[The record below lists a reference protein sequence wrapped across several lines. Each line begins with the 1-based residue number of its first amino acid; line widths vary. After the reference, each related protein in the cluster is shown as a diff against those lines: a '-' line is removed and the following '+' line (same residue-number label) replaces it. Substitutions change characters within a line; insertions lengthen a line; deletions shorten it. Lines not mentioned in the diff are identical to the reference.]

1 MSQDLI
7 RNSAFEARVDSLIA
21 AQSLTWIRTPAGMGK
36 RAAVAAWLRHSV
48 VDQETIWLTLSP
60 EAMQQRQAL
69 GAIFDAIA
77 VANWDHASMQ
87 AIPAPGAL
95 AQRRTHARGVVQKRG
110 RRTMLVIELGV
121 QRLAPSELSALGAFA
136 AESAALRILFI
147 EDENFRSMPSSG
159 ENLADLDAHDLRVN
173 IGAFRDEFARLNL
186 PIADAVAARI
196 ADRHHGDFALS
207 AALVSEV
214 VRNPQ
219 HDVEISLATA
229 HAHVLVEAAQQ
240 LMPEGAP
247 TVLALLAL
255 IPEIHESHLATA
267 VSGGR
272 VDLEL
277 RSLQERGLLESWT
290 TPEGEYVYRLF
301 DSVREIVRSITLPH
315 YLHNRQHLHLLARD
329 YFVAIGDVGSAAQQL
344 QHLGESNSAIDLF
357 AAHWLS
363 YRRLNGHDKSRELCS
378 MFSLTDMLPHL
389 EASAAVWLICSNSP
403 SASIA
408 APYAA
413 RILGA
418 KDSELGTLTPRAR
431 LTVHIARMLIFLD
444 RERPELAAK
453 VAAETTADR
462 ERVLR
467 QEAND
472 IGELHLEYLLAV
484 ARTALSNGAFRR
496 AAIHYDEA
504 LALSETIRDPASTYR
519 ALSGLALTLTVNGE
533 IAATQELINRARAPE
548 QELDLSH
555 SYTAAEIA
563 WCECLTRYFTGEKP
577 TSPAVTDSASDRPP
591 FDDIWAPVRT
601 LQEVQTMFQI
611 GDNLEAAGVLRNLL
625 SSLTAVNSLPL
636 FRQTL
641 ADFFSRVLLAS
652 NQPGAA
658 LQALEGES
666 SNGDHFPCFES
677 TRALAHIARGD
688 PFAAIEATNVC
699 IQRGQEHAN
708 TSLMT
713 VYVARALAFES
724 TGLPTAAEDA
734 FITAASIAA
743 NAGMRFN
750 LETLAGQQLVDV
762 RARSQ
767 ILMPEATALAI
778 SVEYF
783 EVQQSRG
790 HPQQLTMPTI
800 REREIL
806 GELASP
812 LTLVEIAEKLFI
824 SKNTLKTHTGS
835 LYRKLGVSSRQE
847 AMDIAH
853 TWGMG
858 MLNPPT
864 TDP

>member
-1 MSQDLI
+1 M
-7 RNSAFEARVDSLIA
+7 RNSAFEARVESLIA

-48 VDQETIWLTLSP
+48 VNQETIWLTLSP
-60 EAMQQRQAL
+60 DAMQQREAL
-69 GAIFDAIA
+69 GVIFDAIA

-121 QRLAPSELSALGAFA
+121 QRLAPSELSALVAFV

-147 EDENFRSMPSSG
+147 EDDDFRSMSHFG
-159 ENLADLDAHDLRVN
+159 ENLADLNAHDLRVKV
-173 IGAFRDEFARLNL
+173 GALRGEFARLDL

-196 ADRHHGDFALS
+196 VDRHHGDFALS

-219 HDVEISLATA
+219 RDVEISLATA

-277 RSLQERGLLESWT
+277 RSLQERGLLESWI
-290 TPEGEYVYRLF
+290 TPEGEYVYGLS

-315 YLHNRQHLHLLARD
+315 YLHNRRHLHLLARD

-344 QHLGESNSAIDLF
+344 QHLGEPNSAIDLF

-363 YRRLNGHDKSRELCS
+363 YRRLNSHDKSRELCS
-378 MFSLTDMLPHL
+378 MFSLTDMLLHL
-389 EASAAVWLICSNSP
+389 EGSAAVWLICSNSL

-533 IAATQELINRARAPE
+533 LAATQELINRARALE

-563 WCECLTRYFTGEKP
+563 WCECLIRAFKGEER
-577 TSPAVTDSASDRPP
+577 TIPAVTVPASNHPR
-591 FDDIWAPVRT
+591 FDDIWARVST
-601 LQEVQTMFQI
+601 FAAAQTMFRA
-611 GDNLEAAGVLRNLL
+611 GRNPAAAGVLRNLL
-625 SSLTAVNSLPL
+625 SSLAGRHKIPL
-636 FRQTL
+636 FRQTIASVL
-641 ADFFSRVLLAS
+641 SRILTAS

-658 LQALEGES
+658 LTVLKGES
-666 SNGDHFPCFES
+666 SNEAHFPCIES
-677 TRALAHIARGD
+677 ARALAHIARGD
-688 PFAAIEATNVC
+688 PLAAIEATNAC
-699 IQRGQEHAN
+699 IELGHEHA
-708 TSLMT
+708 TASLIS
-713 VYVARALAFES
+713 VYIARTLAFES
-724 TGLPTAAEDA
+724 TDLPTSAEDA

-743 NAGMRFN
+743 NAGMRVN

-767 ILMPEATALAI
+767 MVMPEADALAVNI
-778 SVEYF
+778 KCSD
-783 EVQQSRG
+783 VQQSRG
-790 HPQQLTMPTI
+790 HPQQLTKPTI

-806 GELASP
+806 GELTSP
-812 LTLVEIAEKLFI
+812 LTLVEIAAKLFI
-824 SKNTLKTHTGS
+824 SKNTLKTHTRS
-835 LYRKLGVSSRQE
+835 LYRKLGVTSRQE

-858 MLNPPT
+858 TPNSST
-864 TDP
+864 IG